1 MMEKTMKETCK
12 TCIHTRPT
20 YKGILCMMSGK
31 KVKTAQP
38 KCEQYGRKVSR

>member
-1 MMEKTMKETCK
+1 MEKKTETCK

-31 KVKTAQP
+31 KVKGSKEA
-38 KCEQYGRKVSR
+38 CECYRRKVSR